1 MYEIRIDG
9 QLLFTTAGVDD
20 EHIILSP
27 TLSNTVDGAGS
38 LEFVM
43 PPGHALYDD
52 IRKLKSMVTVTQDG
66 AVIFRG
72 RVLETEKDF
81 YNQKTVYCEG
91 DLSFLLDSIYAP
103 GVYTGKIMDFFK
115 LLIAAHNEQVDAEKQ
130 FTIGV
135 IDAVDATTPYEGGEQ
150 VETRVYWDT
159 STIIH
164 DRLLGPYG
172 GYLRTRTEN
181 GVTYIDWLKKSGD
194 TNSQVIE
201 FAVNLLD
208 LKDKI
213 DASDVF
219 TVLLPLGYTEM
230 VDGAYTDPVTIA
242 SVNGGLEYI
251 QDDAAVALYGK
262 IWRTKSWNWIEDP
275 SLLLQKARDYLKT
288 GIAVQTL
295 TLKLIDM
302 RFITGD
308 ADAIKIGQYV
318 RILSDPHGLD
328 ITLNCTKI
336 DIDLLN
342 PENTTYTFGEKPR
355 TLTENV
361 VRTEDDVNDLTGG
374 GRGGGGRKSI
384 QEEAQDIIRWAKIIV
399 DEANANIN
407 LNAGE
412 INNLIGRVSTAEI
425 DIDGLE
431 AQILLKAS
439 LKTVEDLTER
449 VNSAEIE
456 IDGANAQILLK
467 ASVETTDELGRRISA
482 AEIEIDGLNSEITLK
497 ADKVTIDAELTTIKK
512 YFAGE
517 AVVAKMNTGNLTAM
531 TFSTGMLN
539 VGGHGVRLTTLTYV
553 KSVSGSATGEV
564 AVRDADGKIIDSALT
579 GYKVSYSTNE
589 VNILTY

>member
-9 QLLFTTAGVDD
+9 RLLYTTAGVDD

-27 TLSNTVDGAGS
+27 SLSNTVDGAGS

-103 GVYTGKIMDFFK
+103 GVYTGKVMDFFTH
-115 LLIAAHNEQVDAEKQ
+115 LIAAHNEQVDAEKQ

-135 IDAVDATTPYEGGEQ
+135 IDAVDAATPYEGGEQ

-275 SLLLQKARDYLKT
+275 ALLLQKARDYLKT

-361 VRTEDDVNDLTGG
+361 VRTEEDVDDLTGG
-374 GRGGGGRKSI
+374 GRGGGGGRKSI

-399 DEANANIN
+399 DEANGRID

-412 INNLIGRVSTAEI
+412 INKIDDRV
-425 DIDGLE
+425 
-431 AQILLKAS
+431 
-439 LKTVEDLTER
+439 KT
-449 VNSAEIE
+449 AEIE
-456 IDGANAQILLK
+456 IDGANANILLN
-467 ASVETTDELGRRISA
+467 AQVTDQLGNRISA

-512 YFAGE
+512 YLAGE
-517 AVVAKMNTGNLTAM
+517 AIVAKMNTGNLTAM
-531 TFSTGMLN
+531 TFETGSLK
-539 VGGHGVRLTTLTYV
+539 VGGHGVSMTTLTYV
-553 KSVSGSATGEV
+553 SSVSGRASGEI
-564 AVRDADGKIIDSALT
+564 AVRDGSGNIAGTALT
-579 GYKVSYSTNE
+579 GYRVSYSTSD

>member
-9 QLLFTTAGVDD
+9 QLLYTTAGVDD

-52 IRKLKSMVTVTQDG
+52 IRKLKSLVTVTQDG

-103 GVYTGKIMDFFK
+103 GVYTGKVMDFFTH
-115 LLIAAHNEQVDAEKQ
+115 LIHAHNEQVEEEKR

-172 GYLRTRTEN
+172 GYLKTRTEN
-181 GVTYIDWLKKSGD
+181 GVTYIDWLKRSGD
-194 TNSQVIE
+194 TNNQVIE

-242 SVNGGLEYI
+242 SVNNGLEYI

-275 SLLLQKARDYLKT
+275 ALLLQKGRDHLKT

-361 VRTEDDVNDLTGG
+361 VRTEEDVNDLTGG
-374 GRGGGGRKSI
+374 GRGGGGGRKSI
-384 QEEAQDIIRWAKIIV
+384 QEEAQDIIRWAKIQV
-399 DEANANIN
+399 DEANALIN

-412 INNLIGRVSTAEI
+412 INKVENRVSQAEI
-425 DIDGLE
+425 NIDGVN
-431 AQILLKAS
+431 ANILLKADV
-439 LKTVEDLTER
+439 TV
-449 VNSAEIE
+449 
-456 IDGANAQILLK
+456 
-467 ASVETTDELGRRISA
+467 TDELGRRVSA
-482 AEIEIDGLNSEITLK
+482 AEIEIDGLNSEINLK
-497 ADKVTIDAELTTIKK
+497 ADTVTIDSKLTNINSELTKINK
-512 YFAGE
+512 YFAGS
-517 AVVAKMNTGNLTAM
+517 ATAASMVVTNLTALSLTAM
-531 TFSTGMLN
+531 GNKCAWTSKEVVTG
-539 VGGHGVRLTTLTYV
+539 
-553 KSVSGSATGEV
+553 VSGSLKYMAEFNVLINTSGGTR
-564 AVRDADGKIIDSALT
+564 AVRIPNG
-579 GYKVSYSTNE
+579 
-589 VNILTY
+589 VNISPDTEMIYYMTWA

>member
-1 MYEIRIDG
+1 MYEIRMDG
-9 QLLFTTAGVDD
+9 QLLFNSAGMDD

-27 TLSNTVDGAGS
+27 KLSPDVEGAGS
-38 LEFVM
+38 LTFVM
-43 PPGHALYDD
+43 LPGHALYHS
-52 IRKLKSMVTVTQDG
+52 IRKLKSIITVTQDG
-66 AVIFRG
+66 EVIFRG

-103 GVYTGKIMDFFK
+103 GIFTGKAMDFFTQ
-115 LLIAAHNEQVDAEKQ
+115 LIAAHNEQVEPEKR

-135 IDAVDATTPYEGGEQ
+135 IDAVDAATPYEGGER

-159 STIIH
+159 SAIIH
-164 DRLLGPYG
+164 DRLLGRYG
-172 GYLRTRTEN
+172 GYLRTRTVN
-181 GVTYIDWLKKSGD
+181 GVTYIDWLKKSGN
-194 TNSQVIE
+194 TNGQVIE

-219 TVLLPLGYTEM
+219 TVLLPLGYSEM

-242 SVNGGLEYI
+242 SVNGGVEYI
-251 QDDAAVALYGK
+251 QNDAAVALYGK

-275 SLLLQKARDYLKT
+275 AQLMQKGREHLKT

-302 RFITGD
+302 RFITGN
-308 ADAIKIGQYV
+308 ADAIKVGQYV

-328 ITLNCTKI
+328 ITLPCIKI

-342 PENTTYTFGEKPR
+342 PENNTYTFGEKPR

-361 VRTEDDVNDLTGG
+361 VRTEEDVDDLTGK
-374 GRGGGGRKSI
+374 GRGGGGGRSI
-384 QEEAQDIIRWAKIIV
+384 KEEAQDILRWAKFSV

-412 INNLIGRVSTAEI
+412 INKIEDRVKTAEI
-425 DIDGLE
+425 
-431 AQILLKAS
+431 
-439 LKTVEDLTER
+439 
-449 VNSAEIE
+449 N
-456 IDGANAQILLK
+456 IDGANANILLN
-467 ASVETTDELGRRISA
+467 AQVTDQLGNRISA

-497 ADKVTIDAELTTIKK
+497 ADKVIIDAELTTIKK
-512 YFAGE
+512 YLAGE

-531 TFSTGMLN
+531 TFETGTLK
-539 VGGHGVRLTTLTYV
+539 VGGHGVSLTTLTYV
-553 KSVSGSATGEV
+553 SSVSGNATGEI
-564 AVRDADGKIIDSALT
+564 AVRDGSGSIAGTALT
-579 GYKVSYSTNE
+579 GYRVTYKTSDI
-589 VNILTY
+589 NILTY

>member
-9 QLLFTTAGVDD
+9 QLLFTTAGTDD

-135 IDAVDATTPYEGGEQ
+135 IDAVDAATPYEGGEQ

-194 TNSQVIE
+194 TNTQVIE

-219 TVLLPLGYTEM
+219 TVLIPQGYTEM

-275 SLLLQKARDYLKT
+275 ALLLQKARDHLKT

-295 TLKLIDM
+295 TLKMIDM

-318 RILSDPHGLD
+318 RILSDPHGID
-328 ITLNCTKI
+328 MTLPCTKI

-361 VRTEDDVNDLTGG
+361 VRTEEDVDDLTGG
-374 GRGGGGRKSI
+374 GRGGGGGRKSI
-384 QEEAQDIIRWAKIIV
+384 QEEAQDIIRWAKIQV
-399 DEANANIN
+399 DEANALIN

-412 INNLIGRVSTAEI
+412 INKVENRVSQAEI
-425 DIDGLE
+425 NIDGVN
-431 AQILLKAS
+431 ANILLKADV
-439 LKTVEDLTER
+439 TV
-449 VNSAEIE
+449 
-456 IDGANAQILLK
+456 
-467 ASVETTDELGRRISA
+467 TDELGRRVSA

-497 ADKVTIDAELTTIKK
+497 ADKVTIDSEITTINSEMTRINK
-512 YFAGE
+512 YFAGS
-517 AVVAKMNTGNLTAM
+517 ATAAKMVVTNLTALAF
-531 TFSTGMLN
+531 TFDGNAVKWSSKEVVTGVSVSAGKSGAM
-539 VGGHGVRLTTLTYV
+539 VRLADGDSYYLEYV
-553 KSVSGSATGEV
+553 SSVSRSVST
-564 AVRDADGKIIDSALT
+564 DQIYYLT
-579 GYKVSYSTNE
+579 W
-589 VNILTY
+589 